1 MKPLDRLRDRLE
13 KLFEGISDDP
23 YRTGPLSPSRLEQLR
38 HGRMSGWIWEC
49 DRYGNYTWC
58 SPEVTQILGYT
69 PEELIGKPVDQIAFE
84 SPTADDLRAAF
95 DKGNPIQEI
104 RAEVHSRD
112 GRSLTLLINALPRTD
127 QEGRQLGYRG
137 AVQVISLPEAP
148 VEEQHTERM
157 AISVPDSKDE
167 IGALTVPRLAPTW
180 GAVPGYIEDDDGIRS
195 TASAETISDMQASFD
210 EKKMIV
216 PIVGQDQT
224 LGVLEFEENE
234 LGQPW
239 SEDDRALVEAVAKDL
254 ALVLLDVRSRQLTQK
269 ALEEMQ
275 EADRL
280 KSQFL
285 ANISHELR
293 TPLNSIIGFSHVI
306 LQGIDGPVTETQ
318 NQDLSAI
325 YNAGQHLL
333 GLINNILDVTRIEAG
348 KMELTL
354 SDVDLKETI
363 ISVMATAGGL
373 VKNKPIELITDIPDD
388 LPIIKADSIRI
399 RQILLNL
406 VSNATKF
413 TAKGQIGVS
422 ARVIK
427 PGTSHQIVIAVFD
440 TGPGIAPEDQEKI
453 FEPFS
458 QVDSAAVRRSGGSGL
473 GLSICRYLVE
483 LHGGRI
489 WVDSI
494 LGEGSTFAFTLPI
507 ETADEELEIKAPV
520 ILSIDHETT
529 IFEAYRS
536 PLEELGFQFQQVAW
550 PCELDHIT
558 AELRPA
564 AILLN
569 LFLEDHST
577 WNILANL
584 KTMPISRII
593 PVIIYSRVNDEIGS
607 VLPPLFALE
616 RPISDH
622 SVRNILLQTMRPES
636 GAPDVLMVDDNI
648 PNVTDLRIILDRL
661 GCREIRIAHDTNSAA
676 EELDRQIPD
685 LAIVNLM
692 MENLEGFTVLEAL
705 LEQELIEKIPVVVM
719 VPSSPTADDQR
730 ILDRGSEAL
739 REHTLVGIGEH
750 IDKLKSVVSN
760 LELSNPPD

>member
-23 YRTGPLSPSRLEQLR
+23 DRTGPLSPARLEHMRL
-38 HGRMSGWIWEC
+38 GGITGWIWEC
-49 DRYGNYTWC
+49 DRSGKYTWC
-58 SPEVTQILGYT
+58 SPEVEKILGYK
-69 PEELIGKPVDQIAFE
+69 PEELIGKPVDRVAFV
-84 SPTADDLRAAF
+84 SPAADNLRAAF
-95 DKGNPIQEI
+95 EKGNPIQEI
-104 RAEVHSRD
+104 RADAHSRE
-112 GRSLTLLINALPRTD
+112 GRALTLLINALPRTD
-127 QEGRQLGYRG
+127 QEGKYFGYRG
-137 AVQVISLPEAP
+137 AAQVISMQEAP
-148 VEEQHTERM
+148 DEEQRAERM
-157 AISVPDSKDE
+157 AISVPDTKDE
-167 IGALTVPRLAPTW
+167 IGALTVPRLTPTW
-180 GAVPGYIEDDDGIRS
+180 GAVPGFIEDEDGIRS
-195 TASAETISDMQASFD
+195 VMSAETVSDMQASLD
-210 EKKMIV
+210 ENKIVV
-216 PIVGQDQT
+216 PIVGQYQT
-224 LGVLEFEENE
+224 LGVLEFEEKE
-234 LGQPW
+234 LDQPW
-239 SEDDRALVEAVAKDL
+239 SQDDRALVEAVAKDL
-254 ALVLLDVRSRQLTQK
+254 ALALLDVRSRELTQQ

-325 YNAGQHLL
+325 YDAGQHLL

-363 ISVMATAGGL
+363 LSVMATAEGL

-388 LPIIKADSIRI
+388 LPIIKADSIRV

-422 ARVIK
+422 ARIIK
-427 PGTSHQIVIAVFD
+427 LETSRQIVIAVFD

-473 GLSICRYLVE
+473 GLSICRHLVE

-494 LGEGSTFAFTLPI
+494 PGEGSTFAFTLPI
-507 ETADEELEIKAPV
+507 GPADEELEFKAPI
-520 ILSIDHETT
+520 ILSINQEST

-536 PLEELGFQFQQVAW
+536 HLEGLGYQFQQVAW
-550 PCELDHIT
+550 PCELDNVIT
-558 AELRPA
+558 ELKPA
-564 AILLN
+564 VILLS
-569 LFLEDHST
+569 LFLEDQST

-584 KTMPISRII
+584 KKLPFSHII
-593 PVIIYSRVNDEIGS
+593 PVILYSRLDDETGFI
-607 VLPPLFALE
+607 LPPLFTLE
-616 RPISDH
+616 RPLSDQ
-622 SVRNILLQTMRPES
+622 SVRSILLQTMRPES
-636 GAPDVLMVDDNI
+636 GAPDVLLVDDNS
-648 PNVTDLRIILDRL
+648 PDVSDLRTVLHRL
-661 GCREIRIAHDTNSAA
+661 GCRKIRIAQDTVSATEA
-676 EELDRQIPD
+676 LDQQIPD
-685 LAIVNLM
+685 LAIVNLLM
-692 MENLEGFTVLEAL
+692 DQLEGFTVLEVL
-705 LEQELIEKIPVVVM
+705 LERELIGKVPVVVIL
-719 VPSSPTADDQR
+719 PSEPTSDDQAL
-730 ILDRGSEAL
+730 LDRGSEAL
-739 REHTLVGIGEH
+739 REHTLVEIVEH

-760 LELSNPPD
+760 LDLPD